1 MIWHVGDA
9 WYLRGNNGHHGH
21 HNLAPTK
28 VYSKNQSWNLS
39 KSLHSEIFKE
49 PNRDLICAELSAIR
63 LGDLPTARL
72 ISRPNITEILC
83 SLIAS
88 TGASLKLIS
97 VEDTSLAKATRVKV
111 SNTIKTAEKNIKGAD
126 AELIADASDITPENS
141 EVLKQ
146 ISTRLFADN
155 MTQQRYYLCKK

>member
-1 MIWHVGDA
+1 M
-9 WYLRGNNGHHGH
+9 
-21 HNLAPTK
+21 K
-28 VYSKNQSWNLS
+28 VRMES
-39 KSLHSEIFKE
+39 HSEIFKE
-49 PNRDLICAELSAIR
+49 PNRDLIRAELSAIR
-63 LGDLPTARL
+63 PGDLPAA
-72 ISRPNITEILC
+72 
-83 SLIAS
+83 SLITS

-97 VEDTSLAKATRVKV
+97 AEDTSLAKATHVKV